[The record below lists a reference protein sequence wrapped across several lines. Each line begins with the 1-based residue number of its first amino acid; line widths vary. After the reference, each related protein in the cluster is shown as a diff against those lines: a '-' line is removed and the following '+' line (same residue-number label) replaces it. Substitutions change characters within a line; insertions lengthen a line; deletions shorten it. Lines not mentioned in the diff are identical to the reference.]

1 MKKEYFIS
9 EFCHI
14 TAEEVTV
21 NGTLF
26 LKNENE
32 NFDAFLK
39 KIYQSQ
45 ALQYSKFFKM
55 DTLSK
60 LTFLGAELLLKEKTI
75 SSEIL
80 KETALVFSNKSSS
93 LETDRKHQKAIQSKE
108 DFYPSPAVFVY
119 TLPNIGMGE
128 VAIRHQL
135 QTENAFFIFEQF
147 EAEFLQKYTV
157 SLLQEK
163 KCTQVLCA
171 WTEVDGDTRHGFF
184 YLVTQKGKKPHTKH
198 NIQNLYT
205 QR

>member
-1 MKKEYFIS
+1 MKNDYHIS
-9 EFCHI
+9 DFCHI
-14 TAEEVTV
+14 TTEEVSVHGTV
-21 NGTLF
+21 L
-26 LKNENE
+26 LKNETT

-39 KIYQSQ
+39 KIYQ
-45 ALQYSKFFKM
+45 LKDLKYPKFFKM
-55 DTLSK
+55 DSLSK
-60 LTFLGAELLLKEKTI
+60 LTFLGAELLLKNN
-75 SSEIL
+75 EITPEVL

-93 LETDRKHQKAIQSKE
+93 LETDRKHQKSIHSKS

-135 QTENAFFIFEQF
+135 QTENAFFVFEQF
-147 EAEFLQKYTV
+147 QAEFLQKYTV

-163 KCTQVLCA
+163 KGKQVLCG

-184 YLVTQKGKKPHTKH
+184 YLVTQHGTTPHTKQ